1 MAEKADILEVIPHAA
16 VMVEQVVEDSSKVEA
31 VTEVM
36 VVAVVVVFTHV
47 MTATEVAA
55 EMVALT
61 VVVAV
66 VEAVAFTVVV
76 AVVEMVATALIQEA
90 VHSATMVVVAV
101 GIQDMAR
108 RQQAHVEALADK
120 AKTQPLCRW
129 NLQEQELAE
138 QVLLKVAEAAVVTE
152 ATVAMLIMGQA
163 VVVATAATV
172 AMVLI
177 PRQAVAAA
185 MAVMEAMVAK
195 HTISMAAR
203 AVAVAT
209 VSMATVVMERKAM
222 VIMVKTAVSRQV
234 VAVALPIQPHHTLQV
249 ASVAMV
255 EMASVSLPTGNMNNL
270 KQRTKGVD

>member
-1 MAEKADILEVIPHAA
+1 MVEKADILEVIPHAA

-31 VTEVM
+31 VMEAM

-76 AVVEMVATALIQEA
+76 AVVEAVATALIQEA
-90 VHSATMVVVAV
+90 VHSATMVVAEAGTQEV
-101 GIQDMAR
+101 AR

-138 QVLLKVAEAAVVTE
+138 QVLLKVAAVVAVTE
-152 ATVAMLIMGQA
+152 AMVVMLIMEQ
-163 VVVATAATV
+163 VVAEAMAVTV
-172 AMVLI
+172 AMVSI
-177 PRQAVAAA
+177 QRRAVVAA
-185 MAVMEAMVAK
+185 MAVTVAMVVEQS
-195 HTISMAAR
+195 TLWAAR
-203 AVAVAT
+203 AVAEAT
-209 VSMATVVMERKAM
+209 VSMATVVMERKVM
-222 VIMVKTAVSRQV
+222 VIMVKTAVLPLAA
-234 VAVALPIQPHHTLQV
+234 AVALPTQPHHTLRAAQV
-249 ASVAMV
+249 ATEA
-255 EMASVSLPTGNMNNL
+255 MASVLSPTGDMNNP
-270 KQRTKGVD
+270 KKRIKGVD